1 MGRLMNNRDRDKAA
15 GQAAAL
21 WKSGNPIGRIL
32 ATIILLFL
40 GPLGWLAIVVMWG
53 IHFLDKKN

>member
-1 MGRLMNNRDRDKAA
+1 MNNRDRDSAA

-21 WKSGNPIGRIL
+21 WKSGNPVGRIL